1 MVKGTGRLSQSP
13 FQASVMMPLAIER
26 TFVTCKVQNLLADFW
41 INPFLPRA
49 AKSRHFVILLC
60 LTSDDFTPQR
70 RASGWETGG
79 VSINLTNH
87 NLVFK
92 QP

>member
-49 AKSRHFVILLC
+49 AKSRHFVILLNQ
-60 LTSDDFTPQR
+60 SNQ
-70 RASGWETGG
+70 S
-79 VSINLTNH
+79 
-87 NLVFK
+87 
-92 QP
+92 QPCIQTTLM